1 MPTDRWRYLANCF
14 FRFPGIDKSGND
26 QSYRVELV
34 LQWIPRKAQQ
44 KTRYAMDKK
53 KKRKEK
59 RENKRRIRGK
69 KKKMSMRRKR
79 EMVLWRWRRVTTTVR
94 IFHNSTLGFGMLAY
108 KFASAAHFFFS
119 PLHFSLSLRAIL
131 LFFPPPPVVS
141 RIFTICRPLIPRG
154 Q

>member
-1 MPTDRWRYLANCF
+1 MAILGELF
-14 FRFPGIDKSGND
+14 FPFPCIDKSGND

-79 EMVLWRWRRVTTTVR
+79 EMVEYFDDDVELQQP
-94 IFHNSTLGFGMLAY
+94 FEY
-108 KFASAAHFFFS
+108 
-119 PLHFSLSLRAIL
+119 
-131 LFFPPPPVVS
+131 
-141 RIFTICRPLIPRG
+141 FTIPRSVSVC
-154 Q
+154 